1 MELKW
6 TNNLEYLEK
15 EIQFD
20 SQEELAAYVLKIAKQ
35 SDEVKHHCD
44 MEISKATTLK
54 LKLTTHDADKTVT
67 DKDYQ
72 LAKWIDTIEDR

>member
-6 TNNLEYLEK
+6 TNNLDYLEK
-15 EIQFD
+15 EIQFE
-20 SQEELAAYVLKIAKQ
+20 SQKKLAAYVLKIAEH
-35 SDEVKHHCD
+35 SDKEKHHCD
-44 MEISKATTLK
+44 MEISNATTLK

-72 LAKWIDTIEDR
+72 LAKWIDSIMDR